1 MSILKERPT
10 FEQLLKR
17 TQQNKHSK
25 YKYPLIYYKRLN
37 EQIKHHEFGDKSLD
51 MRRRILRNQ
60 RLSNYQNEYD
70 KIKNILEHGIAP
82 PRLNQDYYRNRIK
95 FSKNLGLNAVNR

>member
-1 MSILKERPT
+1 MSTKEGPT

-17 TQQNKHSK
+17 IQPNKHSK
-25 YKYPLIYYKRLN
+25 YKYPLVYYKRLN
-37 EQIKHHEFGDKSLD
+37 EQIKNHELRDKSLD

-70 KIKNILEHGIAP
+70 KIKGILDHVITP
-82 PRLNQDYYRNRIK
+82 PGLNQEYYKNRIK
-95 FSKNLGLNAVNR
+95 FLENKGLNAVNR